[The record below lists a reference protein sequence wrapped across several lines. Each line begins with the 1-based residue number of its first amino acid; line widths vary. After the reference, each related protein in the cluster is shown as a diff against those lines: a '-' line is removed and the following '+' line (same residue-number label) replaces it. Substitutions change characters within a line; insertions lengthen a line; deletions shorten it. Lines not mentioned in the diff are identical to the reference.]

1 MAFDEPLSPV
11 SLADD
16 FFHRGFRL
24 LVVGTGGTG
33 GYVVQYL
40 CRLLYGL
47 QRPVS
52 NLPITLTL
60 MDGDTVEDG
69 NLLRQHFLPQDVGRS
84 KALVL
89 AERFGTVYQFPVM
102 AVPQYLTTPD
112 GLDDL
117 IASPRAGVSAYHSR
131 PWDVVVGCVDNHATR
146 QLLDQIFQRFA
157 DLIYIDAGNDAVAI
171 SDDPD
176 TTQASGYGGHVVIGV
191 KQGNTVRLPPVGT
204 VYPDILT
211 DTQSALPGHA
221 CGQQAVA
228 QPQRMLTNVW
238 AAMTVMSAIN
248 TLLTEQTVLWH
259 VANFNARY
267 GTARTH
273 LLTPSYRAALPS
285 APSPRETISAA
296 L

>member
-11 SLADD
+11 SIQDA
-16 FFHRGFRL
+16 FHRGFRL

-47 QRPVS
+47 QRTAPH
-52 NLPITLTL
+52 LPITLTL
-60 MDGDTVEDG
+60 MDGDTVEER

-89 AERFGTVYQFPVM
+89 AERFGAIYQFPIM
-102 AVPQYLTTPD
+102 AVPHYLTTPE

-117 IASPRAGVSAYHSR
+117 IASPRTDPRSYYGR
-131 PWDVVVGCVDNHATR
+131 PWDIIVGGVDNHATR

-157 DLIYIDAGNDAVAI
+157 DLIYIDAGNDGVAVH
-171 SDDPD
+171 DDPD
-176 TTQASGYGGHVVIGV
+176 NTQASGYGGHVVIGV
-191 KQGNTVRLPPVGT
+191 KQGHTVLLPPVGT

-211 DTQSALPGHA
+211 DTQSAVPGQA

-267 GTARTH
+267 GTTRSQS
-273 LLTPSYRAALPS
+273 LTASYRAALS
-285 APSPRETISAA
+285 R
-296 L
+296 